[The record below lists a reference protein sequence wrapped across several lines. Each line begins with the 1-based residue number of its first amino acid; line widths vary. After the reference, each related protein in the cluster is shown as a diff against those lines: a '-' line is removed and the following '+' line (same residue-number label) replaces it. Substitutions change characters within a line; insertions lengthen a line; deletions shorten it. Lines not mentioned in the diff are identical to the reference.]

1 MPVLF
6 ITVGSTG
13 FDSLIEW
20 TTSNEFLCF
29 IYKLNIKR
37 IIFQY
42 GSSEPIFVKNI
53 QEYTGPKMEI
63 EGYRYKS
70 SITNDILAADIIISH
85 AGNITCQSPKRNAY
99 SIATGSGTMLQTLRL
114 SKKLI
119 VVVNE
124 ALMDNHQY
132 ELAQAM
138 DEKGYAVLSEIR

>member
-85 AGNITCQSPKRNAY
+85 AGNITCQSTKRNAY

>member
-85 AGNITCQSPKRNAY
+85 AGNITCQSTKRIAY